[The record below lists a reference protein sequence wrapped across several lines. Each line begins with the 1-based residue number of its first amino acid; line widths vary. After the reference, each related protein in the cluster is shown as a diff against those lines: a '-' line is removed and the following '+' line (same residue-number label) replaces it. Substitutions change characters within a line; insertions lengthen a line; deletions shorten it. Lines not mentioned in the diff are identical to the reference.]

1 MFVRSLVRC
10 VFSTRNLSIYLSICA
25 ARFVATAVYGRGAC
39 AAARIAADNCHRRP
53 ILMDHPAR
61 RSHAARWIR
70 GQRNCII
77 AAATATLVLLMV
89 RPVHMR
95 DAGLPLVRILNRL
108 LLAARA
114 ATSVTTATIT
124 VALATAAHLLRSSR
138 GLLPVAAVLQD

>member
-1 MFVRSLVRC
+1 
-10 VFSTRNLSIYLSICA
+10 
-25 ARFVATAVYGRGAC
+25 
-39 AAARIAADNCHRRP
+39 
-53 ILMDHPAR
+53 MDHPAR

-77 AAATATLVLLMV
+77 AAAAAALVLLMV

-114 ATSVTTATIT
+114 ATSEATATIS

-138 GLLPVAAVLQD
+138 GVLPVAAVLQDRGVGLLPTQRSPIRAVSRAATRRVRE